1 MGQFRQENKMKTIL
15 YYICQALLGFAFYNL
30 AYMATLRLDFFKWG
44 NSQNDGLYMLMVPIV
59 LLPTILVSSII
70 KYFLTK
76 KLPLENVYKWTFLG
90 SIVLSLIC
98 TLLAVA
104 DVLWP
109 TVVIAFLTTVTIV
122 IETIIVSRQFWAK
135 RIKVKT

>member
-1 MGQFRQENKMKTIL
+1 MRIIL
-15 YYICQALLGFAFYNL
+15 LYICQTLLGLAFYEL
-30 AYMATLRLDFFKWG
+30 AYMATLRLDFFEWG

-59 LLPTILVSSII
+59 LLPTILVSSVI
-70 KYFLTK
+70 KYFVTK
-76 KLPLENVYKWTFLG
+76 KLPIEDVYKWTFIG

-109 TVVIAFLTTVTIV
+109 TVVISILTTLAIV
-122 IETIIVSRQFWAK
+122 IETIIVSRQFWTK
-135 RIKVKT
+135 RLNINT